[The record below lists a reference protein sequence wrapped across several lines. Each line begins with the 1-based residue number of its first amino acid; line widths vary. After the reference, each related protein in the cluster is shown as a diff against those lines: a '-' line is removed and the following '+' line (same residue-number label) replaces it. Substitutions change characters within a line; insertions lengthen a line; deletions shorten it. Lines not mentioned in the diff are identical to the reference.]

1 MITVF
6 HRAYE
11 SVVGAGERAPRHLRI
26 PVYVIGML
34 GAMTGAACMIAAGP
48 LMTAAVWGRAALLV
62 LTALALWFLSV
73 SLMIGAMTA
82 HFNAVQARESHA
94 RGGTQGVPHTL
105 KI

>member
-48 LMTAAVWGRAALLV
+48 LMTAAAWGRAALLA
-62 LTALALWFLSV
+62 LTALTLWFLSV

-82 HFNAVQARESHA
+82 HLNAVQASR
-94 RGGTQGVPHTL
+94 RNTKVLTGR
-105 KI
+105 